1 MPPIIF
7 AAGYNLRKNYF
18 FENFGIILYYGII
31 GTVLAFLIISS
42 FGIMLN
48 EWNLFFFEKLNISD
62 MLQLAAVLCATDTV
76 AALTLV
82 KESQFPQLNSIL
94 FGIKILAKIYKK
106 NNIFIEIEI

>member
-1 MPPIIF
+1 
-7 AAGYNLRKNYF
+7 
-18 FENFGIILYYGII
+18 
-31 GTVLAFLIISS
+31 
-42 FGIMLN
+42 
-48 EWNLFFFEKLNISD
+48 